1 MAYLVDYHIHT
12 DFSIDAEGSPVE
24 FARAAAGAGLSE
36 ICFTDHMDFLTYDES
51 HGFFRPHE
59 YLSALQRTRGEAGKK
74 LQVKAGMELGIEPE
88 TIDQAAGV
96 AGQEYFRTLD
106 FVIGSVHGV
115 EGRLLGNG
123 YFEGKSS
130 REACRKY
137 LADLSTGLSAVA
149 AKSAIDVVGH
159 LDLVKRY
166 APWQPDKKWFDESRD
181 IFEAIIEMIVEQG
194 IGLEVNTSG
203 FRQRPLEQ
211 FPSVEILNIYRERGG
226 EILSIGSD
234 SHSPGTLV
242 RSVGFCRQALD
253 AIRAAGFRYFTVFD
267 RRKPRFIPLD

>member
-1 MAYLVDYHIHT
+1 MSYLVDYHLHT
-12 DFSIDAEGSPVE
+12 EFSIDAEGSPLDFV
-24 FARAAAGAGLSE
+24 RAGVDAGLSE

-59 YLSALQRTRGEAGKK
+59 YLRALQVARDEAGKK

-88 TIDQAAGV
+88 IVGQAVTA

-137 LADLSTGLSAVA
+137 LADLNTGLGAVA
-149 AKSAIDVVGH
+149 AVHAIDVVGH

-166 APWQPDKKWFDESRD
+166 APWQPDEKWFDESRD
-181 IFEAIIEMIVEQG
+181 LFEAIIEMIVRQG
-194 IGLEVNTSG
+194 VGLEVNTSG
-203 FRQRPLEQ
+203 FRQRPLKQ
-211 FPSVEILNIYRERGG
+211 FPSVEILDIYRKRGG

-234 SHSPGTLV
+234 SHSPAMLV
-242 RSVGFCRQALD
+242 RSAHFCRRAFD
-253 AIRAAGFRYFTVFD
+253 AITAAGFRYFTVFD
-267 RRKPRFIPLD
+267 SRKPRFIPLE